1 MNPGPFASKPGP
13 SDTVGIC
20 GYPALKMRSLSFV
33 KNDNIL
39 DIFSQIKYVIKVDSP
54 PPFFFLSDVAGRKF
68 RITHVTHIPSLSD
81 SSV

>member
-20 GYPALKMRSLSFV
+20 GYPALKMRSWSFV

-39 DIFSQIKYVIKVDSP
+39 DIFSQIKYVINSTC
-54 PPFFFLSDVAGRKF
+54 FFFLSDEAGRK
-68 RITHVTHIPSLSD
+68 
-81 SSV
+81 